1 MSTLDNLRKA
11 AKRWLKALRDGDA
24 DARARLSGAY
34 PDAPEPITLRDVQHA
49 LARERGHESWI
60 ALKEALADGASRE
73 SPLDALLV
81 AASRGDAEG
90 VAVILDEQS
99 QRMDRTNYRRAPL
112 HLAVVKRRREALA
125 ALIELGADLNLEDA
139 VGLTPLDQAA
149 LIGEHEM
156 VRLLIDGG
164 AAITLPAAIVLERYD
179 DIDRL
184 IRANPEVLS
193 PTNNRRWARL
203 VVHASSHAS
212 RRVMETLLRTVMR
225 HRAGLTRIL
234 YSLCDEPHNGHGAHG
249 APAKERRG
257 RRAPRATERGC
268 GAESHVR

>member
-1 MSTLDNLRKA
+1 VSTLDNLRKA
-11 AKRWLKALRDGDA
+11 AKRWLKALHDGDA
-24 DARARLSGAY
+24 DARARLSRAY

-164 AAITLPAAIVLERYD
+164 AAITLPAAIVLERSD

-193 PTNNRRWARL
+193 PTNNCRWARL
-203 VVHASSHAS
+203 VVNASSHAS

-225 HRAGLTRIL
+225 HRAGLTIVNMQD
-234 YSLCDEPHNGHGAHG
+234 DEETAIDQAAGYTPLHAAAFNGVA
-249 APAKERRG
+249 A
-257 RRAPRATERGC
+257 
-268 GAESHVR
+268 

>member
-24 DARARLSGAY
+24 DARARLSRAY

-49 LARERGHESWI
+49 LARERGHQSWI

-73 SPLDALLV
+73 SPLDALLA

-90 VAVILDEQS
+90 VAVILDEQN

-112 HLAVVKRRREALA
+112 HLAVVKRRPEAIA

-164 AAITLPAAIVLERYD
+164 AAITLPAAIVLERSD

-249 APAKERRG
+249 APARERRG
-257 RRAPRATERGC
+257 AEGPRERPSG
-268 GAESHVR
+268 GVGRSPT